1 MSDPKHKDLEIT
13 FDRSALSTFEWNQL
27 LKKALRANWM
37 NTWPYAQAVQKRDF
51 KRPQTIVIKDQN
63 NTPIGLFILY
73 EIKVLFVQ
81 VLEIHRGP
89 IWFESAISQYGESNL
104 IIVFGETFNK
114 LYPNRLFTFRRWL
127 PEVSVNVDLEKSVKK
142 IGYKSKSEHYE
153 TVWISL
159 TQSIDDL
166 KKKLDR
172 KWRNHLQQTLKK
184 DTEIRFLEHAE
195 DIYNFVWNYQTFKGR
210 KIFIGLSPQFLLEEM
225 NWALKL
231 KSGLF
236 MVVTENKQMI
246 AGIYV
251 SLHGHSA
258 AYRAGWNTESGR
270 KNKCHYL
277 LLWKAIEI
285 LKERGYT
292 EFDLGGLVPDQ
303 ESLNN
308 FKLGTH
314 GEHIINMNMLS

>member
-1 MSDPKHKDLEIT
+1 MSDLKTIDLEIT
-13 FDRSALSTFEWNQL
+13 LDRSALSTYEWNQL
-27 LKKALRANWM
+27 LKKAPRANWM

-63 NTPIGLFILY
+63 NTAIGLFILY
-73 EIKVLFVQ
+73 EIKVLFVHI
-81 VLEIHRGP
+81 VEIHRGP
-89 IWFESAISQYGESNL
+89 IWFDSAVSQYGESDL
-104 IIVFGETFNK
+104 MIAFGEVFNK
-114 LYPNRLFTFRRWL
+114 LYPKQLFTFRRWL
-127 PEVSVNVDLEKSVKK
+127 PEASANIDLEKSVSK
-142 IGYKSKSEHYE
+142 IGYKAKPEHYE

-159 TQSIDDL
+159 TQTLDDI
-166 KKKLDR
+166 KKNLDR

-184 DTEIRFLEHAE
+184 DIEIKFLEHAE

-210 KIFIGLSPQFLLEEM
+210 KIFVGLSPQFLLEEM

-251 SLHGHSA
+251 SLHGQTA
-258 AYRAGWNTESGR
+258 AYRAGWNTELGR

-285 LKERGYT
+285 LKQRGYT
-292 EFDLGGLVPDQ
+292 AFDLGGLVPDQ

-314 GEHIINMNMLS
+314 GEHIKNMNMLS

>member
-1 MSDPKHKDLEIT
+1 MSDLKTIDLEIT
-13 FDRSALSTFEWNQL
+13 FDRSSLSTFEWNQL
-27 LKKALRANWM
+27 LKKAPKANWM

-63 NTPIGLFILY
+63 NVALGLFILY
-73 EIKVLFVQ
+73 EIKVFFVHI
-81 VLEIHRGP
+81 VEIHRGP
-89 IWFESAISQYGESNL
+89 IWFDSAVSQYGESNL
-104 IIVFGETFNK
+104 MMVFGKVFNK
-114 LYPNRLFTFRRWL
+114 LYPKRLFTFRRWL
-127 PEVSVNVDLEKSVKK
+127 PEISANIELEKSVKQ
-142 IGYKSKSEHYE
+142 IGYKSKPEHYE

-159 TQSIDDL
+159 TQTLDDI
-166 KKKLDR
+166 KKNLDR
-172 KWRNHLQQTLKK
+172 KWRNHLQQTLKR
-184 DTEIRFLEHAE
+184 DVEIKFLEHAE

-210 KIFIGLSPQFLLEEM
+210 KIFVGLSPQFLLEEM

-251 SLHGHSA
+251 SLHGHTA
-258 AYRAGWNTESGR
+258 AYRAGWNTELGR
-270 KNKCHYL
+270 KHKCHYL

-285 LKERGYT
+285 LKQRGYT
-292 EFDLGGLVPDQ
+292 AFDLGGLVPDQ
-303 ESLNN
+303 ESLNS

-314 GEHIINMNMLS
+314 GEHTKNMNMLS